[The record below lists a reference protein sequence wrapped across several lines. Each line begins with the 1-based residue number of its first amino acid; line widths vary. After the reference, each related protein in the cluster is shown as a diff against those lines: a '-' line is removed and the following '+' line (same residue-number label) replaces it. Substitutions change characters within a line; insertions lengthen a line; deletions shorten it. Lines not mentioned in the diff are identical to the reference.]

1 MKAWQLPL
9 IAAATAST
17 SVYAVQPQGIQLG
30 SGVTMLPGVEISID
44 SDSNIYLAETDET
57 SSRITKIRPSLA
69 LVGDLGATRLNAYYQ
84 LENGS
89 YSEDSDNNYLDQLFV
104 LGVDT
109 EMTSRHALGFDLR
122 INAGHDPKGAGSTQ
136 SSDVNSVDVDEFK
149 ELVLG
154 ADYTFG
160 ADAAFANVTGYVE
173 SFGKTYSTNKS
184 LTSTLE
190 HDKIKYGALAAL
202 RVSDTT
208 RALVEVR
215 NVAISYSDAD
225 AKNKDGS
232 ELKLLSGARWA
243 LAGKTTG
250 EVKVGIADRSFDE
263 SENDGDSRFSWEAG
277 VTWSPRTYSVGNLV
291 TSQESNET
299 AGGGSHVA
307 TSTISLGWNHQFST
321 KFGLGV
327 SLSNIGEEYVNS
339 SDNRDDSSL
348 TYGIDGVFSP
358 NKMLDIKLGL
368 SKTTRD
374 SNVDVFDYD
383 RQIITLGVELAI

>member
-44 SDSNIYLAETDET
+44 SDSNIYLAESDET

-232 ELKLLSGARWA
+232 ELRLLAGGSWSI
-243 LAGKTTG
+243 AGKTTG
-250 EVKVGIADRSFDE
+250 SVKVGTSDRSFDK
-263 SENDGDSRFSWEAG
+263 STYDGDSRFSWEAA
-277 VTWSPRTYSVGNLV
+277 VRWSPRTYSVGNLV
-291 TSQESNET
+291 SSQESTET

-307 TSTISLGWNHQFST
+307 KSTLTLGWNHQFST
-321 KFGLGV
+321 RFGLNFDI
-327 SLSNIGEEYVNS
+327 SSISEEYLNS
-339 SDNRDDSSL
+339 GDKRDDSTF
-348 TYGIDGVFSP
+348 TYGLEGVYSP
-358 NKMLDIKLGL
+358 NRVLGVKLGFDK
-368 SKTTRD
+368 SNRD
-374 SNVDVFDYD
+374 SSLSTFDYD
-383 RQIITLGVELAI
+383 RQVVTLAVELAI